1 MEDNKN
7 VFNEIK
13 ELEEKKNQI
22 NKSITELNEFSSK
35 LQDKLNEENIHLEDK
50 IYQYNIAK
58 DKLKNEGEIKILQ
71 QEAEKLE
78 QFLQLLDKQYELE
91 LKYIEQ
97 YCDHKS
103 KIEKMSE
110 KYSHINFNDILS
122 LKELFN
128 KQFFESNINHVNTNH
143 VNTNHINA
151 NHVNTSHV
159 NSKIENDSK
168 QSMPPPPPPPLE
180 TTIKRRNTIS
190 TIVKNPDITNSV
202 NDVIQNGSLQDQLKH
217 AFSTRYKALRPDSP
231 DNSFD

>member
-71 QEAEKLE
+71 QETEKLE
-78 QFLQLLDKQYELE
+78 QFLQLLAKQYELE

-103 KIEKMSE
+103 KIEKINE

-122 LKELFN
+122 LKNLFN
-128 KQFFESNINHVNTNH
+128 KQFSESNCK
-143 VNTNHINA
+143 
-151 NHVNTSHV
+151 
-159 NSKIENDSK
+159 NSTKIESDIK
-168 QSMPPPPPPPLE
+168 QPKPPPPPVE

-190 TIVKNPDITNSV
+190 SVVKNPEINDSMNDIRQT
-202 NDVIQNGSLQDQLKH
+202 GSLQDHLKH
-217 AFSTRYKALRPDSP
+217 ALSTKYKALRPDSP